1 MLRLILQALREGVGL
16 GRYINILSVY
26 RKHYVCRY
34 RFAEVFYVI
43 RSQEDEYCILERGFF
58 DEEFVSDFNGLNGIF
73 KKLLKR
79 EFPRSHKLRIYN
91 MGEINEC
98 IFKKPKRKKI

>member
-1 MLRLILQALREGVGL
+1 MIAKETFIDSLLKKLK
-16 GRYINILSVY
+16 NIPMG
-26 RKHYVCRY
+26 HYYDVRSY
-34 RFAEVFYVI
+34 KRDRGFYVI

-58 DEEFVSDFNGLNGIF
+58 DEEFVSDFNGLNVIF

>member
-1 MLRLILQALREGVGL
+1 MIAKETFIDILLKKLKIIPVGHYYDVRSYKRDR
-16 GRYINILSVY
+16 GFYIIKS
-26 RKHYVCRY
+26 K
-34 RFAEVFYVI
+34 
-43 RSQEDEYCILERGFF
+43 EDEYCILERGFF
-58 DEEFVSDFNGLNGIF
+58 DEEFVSDFNGLGAIF

-98 IFKKPKRKKI
+98 IFKKPKRKTI

>member
-1 MLRLILQALREGVGL
+1 MIAKETFIDSLLKKLKGMPVGHYYDVRSYKRDR
-16 GRYINILSVY
+16 GFYIIKS
-26 RKHYVCRY
+26 
-34 RFAEVFYVI
+34 E
-43 RSQEDEYCILERGFF
+43 EDEYCILERGFF
-58 DEEFVSDFNGLNGIF
+58 EEEYVANFDELTNIF

-91 MGEINEC
+91 MGEASEC

>member
-1 MLRLILQALREGVGL
+1 MIAKETFIDILLKKLKIIPVGHYYDVRSYKRDR
-16 GRYINILSVY
+16 GFYII
-26 RKHYVCRY
+26 K
-34 RFAEVFYVI
+34 
-43 RSQEDEYCILERGFF
+43 SQEDEYCILERGFF
-58 DEEFVSDFNGLNGIF
+58 DEEFVSDFKGLDSIF

-98 IFKKPKRKKI
+98 IFKKPKRKTI